1 MPTLQYKLPVLRP
14 AVLHREVLG
23 SDARKLAGD
32 MEEEE
37 VSEENGIVLLALLEP
52 LASCPLIFFC
62 LGAAAADS
70 EVQRLMMASKN
81 NMTKQKE
88 GKLILPMRGI
98 PRAFCCPGGSCS
110 SSSSQFVSQWL
121 SCTEPEA

>member
-32 MEEEE
+32 KEEEE
-37 VSEENGIVLLALLEP
+37 VAEEDGMVLLALLEP

-62 LGAAAADS
+62 LGVAAAADS
-70 EVQRLMMASKN
+70 EVQRLVVASRN

-110 SSSSQFVSQWL
+110 SSSSSQVGESMAIL
-121 SCTEPEA
+121 R